1 MSAEAGVLVI
11 YTGGTIGSRPRDP
24 DDPESPQLV
33 VPWAELKARTPELE
47 RLPYRVDAYEGIEP
61 LDSCN
66 VAPQQWKEMAECI
79 HDNYTDYNGFVV
91 LHGTDTMVYTA
102 CALSFML
109 RELGKPVVIT
119 GAQRSALVAD
129 RNDATQNMLTAIEI
143 ANPLASVPTLPV
155 VPEVC
160 IFFGGLLL
168 RGNRAVKEDT
178 VSYTAYRTPNLAPL
192 GTAGDRIVI
201 NESLLRPMPAAAR
214 RFNIRTS
221 LDTNILPIFISPG
234 IQNTEIAQSQLKTEG
249 LRAAVILSFGS
260 GNIPTDDTFL
270 DAFRVARATNEVLL
284 ANVSQCP
291 AGPVELGI
299 YETSAELLEAGF
311 VSAADITIEA
321 AQCKLMALLGDPDAE
336 IEDIERDFQLSLAGE
351 QTTSL
356 HVMRYPTQLKNDETR
371 VRIDVDDSRHRLRG
385 VPVPGGVDAAGV
397 ERALLR
403 LRRGQVTAPQ
413 KQTGSK
419 PSRRVNQD
427 DEGVAPLA
435 DPVTFRVFLNMAD
448 GSLPEETNPAFGG
461 EFRKWPMDSEGLV
474 VFDISAAFRST
485 AEAGERLSLTLYVDS
500 PDGALSWE
508 SADLALYV
516 HDA

>member
-1 MSAEAGVLVI
+1 MSADAGVLVI

-47 RLPYRVDAYEGIEP
+47 RLPYRVEAYEGIEP

-79 HDNYTDYNGFVV
+79 HDNYADFNGFVV

-109 RELGKPVVIT
+109 RELGKPVIIT

-143 ANPLASVPTLPV
+143 ANPLASVPTLPT

-160 IFFGGLLL
+160 IYFGGLLL
-168 RGNRAVKEDT
+168 RGNCAVKEDT
-178 VSYTAYRTPNLAPL
+178 VGYTAYRTPNLSPL

-201 NESLLRPMPAAAR
+201 NESLLRPMPAANR

-221 LDTNILPIFISPG
+221 LDTNVLPLFISPG
-234 IQNTEIAQSQLKTEG
+234 IQNTEIAQSQLKTPG
-249 LRAAVILSFGS
+249 LRAAVVLSFGS
-260 GNIPTDDTFL
+260 GNIPTDETFL
-270 DAFRVARATNEVLL
+270 DAFRFARANSEIIL

-299 YETSAELLEAGF
+299 YETSAALLEAGF
-311 VSAADITIEA
+311 VSASDITIEA
-321 AQCKLMALLGDPDAE
+321 AQCKLMALLGDPDAG
-336 IEDIERDFQLSLAGE
+336 IEDVERDFQLSLAGE

-356 HVMRYPTQLKNDETR
+356 HVMQYPTQTRDARKR
-371 VRIDVDDSRHRLRG
+371 VRIDATEPMHRLRG
-385 VPVPGGVDAAGV
+385 VQVPGGVNAAGV

-403 LRRGQVTAPQ
+403 LRRGQVTGPQ
-413 KQTGSK
+413 KEADTK
-419 PSRRVNQD
+419 PSRRVKQD
-427 DEGVAPLA
+427 DGAPAPLP
-435 DPVTFRVFLNMAD
+435 DPVTFRIFLNMAD
-448 GSLPEETNPAFGG
+448 GSSPDASNPSFGG
-461 EFRKWPMDSEGLV
+461 EFRKWPMESEGLV
-474 VFDISAAFRST
+474 VFDISAAFRSI
-485 AEAGERLSLTLYVDS
+485 AEAGERLALTLHVDS
-500 PDGALSWE
+500 VQGALSWE

-516 HDA
+516 LDA